1 MDLLWY
7 FYRGFCLCFGY
18 YSLGCVYFMSFCLL
32 LLGNICSYQFIGKAL
47 NVDRNYLNH
56 ISPSLLLIR
65 NLFRVLLKFVC
76 SYGDGIKSPH
86 PVIVLPW
93 FLELY
98 SVPLFGRDCCFH
110 LMFCLHVISIRYYY
124 FFLLW
129 KFFGT
134 LFSWSLFSGVS

>member
-65 NLFRVLLKFVC
+65 NLFRILLKFVC

-93 FLELY
+93 FFGVCTRSFMSRLLLIIWCF
-98 SVPLFGRDCCFH
+98 VCMWFLRLFTTVHSFE
-110 LMFCLHVISIRYYY
+110 VSI
-124 FFLLW
+124 
-129 KFFGT
+129 
-134 LFSWSLFSGVS
+134 